1 MYFSELI
8 ISWKN
13 ADRVYDSDKAKQ
25 MSLFG
30 EGEGSNFFQGSKPK
44 WTHILECC
52 NLMVNSMHTGPSRG
66 LSARW

>member
-1 MYFSELI
+1 MLVLLSLLPGLMYFSGLI

-44 WTHILECC
+44 
-52 NLMVNSMHTGPSRG
+52 
-66 LSARW
+66 